1 MATLMEGEPRTRRVR
16 WDLAG
21 GRLAVLLWLGGL
33 FLSSYAIAQPDDASF
48 GEIQIKAAFLYKFTG
63 YVEWP
68 KSSFKDADRPITI
81 GMVGAEEITEE
92 LRRVVSG
99 RSVQGRGLTITVV
112 NKDSDLSGVHVLFIG
127 RDAAA
132 GMTRLIEA
140 ARQRPILIV
149 TDMPDGLERG
159 SVINFVMVKRRVQ
172 FEISVDAAEKAGLV
186 LSSRLLAVALR
197 VKKGDIESEVYLA
210 WLGEPGRARRALVE
224 IGCSDGSAGH
234 SRYAGQKEIGPVSLV

>member
-1 MATLMEGEPRTRRVR
+1 MATLMAGEPTMRRFR
-16 WDLAG
+16 PDLAIQW
-21 GRLAVLLWLGGL
+21 LAILLWGGL
-33 FLSSYAIAQPDDASF
+33 FFSSHAVAQADDVSA

-68 KSSFKDADRPITI
+68 KSSFKDAERPITI

-99 RSVQGRGLTITVV
+99 RSVQGRGLTVALV
-112 NKDSDLSGVHVLFIG
+112 SKESDLGGVHVLFIG

-132 GMTRLIEA
+132 GTTRLIEA
-140 ARQRPILIV
+140 ARAQPILIV
-149 TDMPDGLERG
+149 TDAPDGLERG
-159 SVINFVMVKRRVQ
+159 GVINFVMVKRRVQ

-197 VKKGDIESEVYLA
+197 IKKGDIESEGYLA
-210 WLGEPGRARRALVE
+210 RHGNPGRARRALVDA
-224 IGCSDGSAGH
+224 GHPDGSARH
-234 SRYAGQKEIGPVSLV
+234 SRYADQKEMGLVSFV

>member
-1 MATLMEGEPRTRRVR
+1 MAGEPMGKHWRPNPIRG
-16 WDLAG
+16 W
-21 GRLAVLLWLGGL
+21 LAVLWWMSGL
-33 FLSSYAIAQPDDASF
+33 VFSTGVAAQADDASS

-68 KSSFKDADRPITI
+68 KSSFKDAERPITI

-112 NKDSDLSGVHVLFIG
+112 NKDSDLSGVHMLFIG

-140 ARQRPILIV
+140 ARQRPILTV
-149 TDMPDGLERG
+149 TDAPDGLERG
-159 SVINFVMVKRRVQ
+159 GVINFVMVKRRVQ

-197 VKKGDIESEVYLA
+197 VKKGDIEFEVYLA
-210 WLGEPGRARRALVE
+210 WLGDPGRARRALVE
-224 IGCSDGSAGH
+224 VVRSDRSALH
-234 SRYAGQKEIGPVSLV
+234 SRYVDQKEMDLVSFV

>member
-1 MATLMEGEPRTRRVR
+1 M
-16 WDLAG
+16 
-21 GRLAVLLWLGGL
+21 LGGL
-33 FLSSYAIAQPDDASF
+33 FFSACAVAQADDVSA

-68 KSSFKDADRPITI
+68 KSSFKDAERPITI

-99 RSVQGRGLTITVV
+99 RSVQGRGLTIALVS
-112 NKDSDLSGVHVLFIG
+112 KESDLSGVHVLFIG

-140 ARQRPILIV
+140 ARARPILIV
-149 TDMPDGLERG
+149 TDAPDGLERG
-159 SVINFVMVKRRVQ
+159 GVINFVMVKRRVQ

-210 WLGEPGRARRALVE
+210 RLGQPGKPRPAPVQIGQSDASALP
-224 IGCSDGSAGH
+224 
-234 SRYAGQKEIGPVSLV
+234 SRCADRKETGLVSFA